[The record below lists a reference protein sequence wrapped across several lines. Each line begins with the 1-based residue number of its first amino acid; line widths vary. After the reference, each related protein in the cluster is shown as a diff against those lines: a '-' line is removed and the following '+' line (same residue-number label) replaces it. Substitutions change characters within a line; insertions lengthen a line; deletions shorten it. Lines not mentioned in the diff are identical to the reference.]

1 MAREVTA
8 DDVALHVLTQ
18 VRQEQH
24 AAVSEALIK
33 EIYTLLRRYQ
43 FEADRDKAIVGVK
56 SAVEA
61 EIDRLIALETEA

>member
-24 AAVSEALIK
+24 APVSEALLK

-56 SAVEA
+56 AAVEA
-61 EIDRLIALETEA
+61 EIDRLIQLEADT